1 MPTSRRSAPAIY
13 SFARLIAK
21 SVPAGIVC
29 VVLASTVVRAQ
40 DKPPLKV
47 GALMDM
53 TGVYAD
59 TSGPG
64 SEVAAKMA
72 IEDFGGEVLG
82 RKIQAVFVDHLNKP
96 DLASSQARE
105 MIDNQGVEAI
115 VDFAGSATGLAI
127 IEVAKARNKIVIV
140 NSAGSM
146 RITNEACTPYTVHYT
161 WDTFSQ
167 ANVTGLA
174 TVRKGLDSWFFLAVD
189 YAFGQ
194 ELERDTSTVVQKSGG
209 KVLGSVKH
217 PLNTSDFSS
226 FLLQAQSSKAK
237 VVGLA
242 NAGNDAITAIKQAT
256 EFGLTQGGKQRLS
269 PLLAFITDIDSIG
282 LDIGQGLL
290 VTESWYW
297 DLNDDTRGFTKRF
310 RERTQRAPTS
320 VQAGLYSSL
329 THYLKAVKAA
339 GTTDS
344 PAVIKKMKEMP
355 INDMYARNGRIR
367 EDGRMLHDMYLFEV
381 KKPAES
387 KGRWDVYKLLD
398 TVSGDQ
404 AFQPIETSR
413 CPLLKK

>member
-1 MPTSRRSAPAIY
+1 MPTSLR
-13 SFARLIAK
+13 FARASARTQQSRNIIAAIAGLALSAVT
-21 SVPAGIVC
+21 SVA
-29 VVLASTVVRAQ
+29 AAQ
-40 DKPPLKV
+40 DKPPLKL

-96 DLASSQARE
+96 DLAASQARE
-105 MIDNQGVEAI
+105 MIENQGVEAI

-194 ELERDTSTVVQKSGG
+194 ELERDTAAVVQKSGG
-209 KVLGSVKH
+209 NVMGSVKH

-256 EFGLTQGGKQRLS
+256 EFGLTQGGQQRLS

-297 DLNDDTRGFTKRF
+297 DLNDETRAFTKRF

-344 PAVIKKMKEMP
+344 AAVIAKMKEMP
-355 INDMYARNGRIR
+355 INDMYAKGGRIR

-381 KKPAES
+381 KKPSES

-398 TVSGDQ
+398 TVSGEQ

-413 CPLLKK
+413 CPLVKK